1 MPTAL
6 TAGPCP
12 SSAPACGPK
21 VHVSFFERVSAA
33 TLRGITVLETWGE
46 RAHQRRALREL
57 SGHLMQDLA
66 LSKADIE
73 AEAEKPFWKA

>member
-12 SSAPACGPK
+12 SSVPACGSQ
-21 VHVSFFERVSAA
+21 VHASLFERISAA
-33 TLRGITVLETWGE
+33 TLRGVTVLETWSE

-57 SGHLMQDLA
+57 PDHLMQDLA

>member
-21 VHVSFFERVSAA
+21 VDASLVERVSAA
-33 TLRGITVLETWGE
+33 TLRGITVLETWSE
-46 RAHQRRALREL
+46 RFHQRRALREL
-57 SGHLMQDLA
+57 SDHLRQDLA

>member
-6 TAGPCP
+6 TAGHC
-12 SSAPACGPK
+12 SSSVQACGPK
-21 VHVSFFERVSAA
+21 AHVSLVERVSAA
-33 TLRGITVLETWGE
+33 TLHSVTVLETWSE
-46 RAHQRRALREL
+46 RFHQRRALREL
-57 SGHLMQDLA
+57 SDHLRQDLA

>member
-12 SSAPACGPK
+12 SSVPACGPK
-21 VHVSFFERVSAA
+21 VNASLLERASAA
-33 TLRGITVLETWGE
+33 TLRGVTVLETWSE
-46 RAHQRRALREL
+46 RFHQRRALREL
-57 SGHLMQDLA
+57 SDHLRQDLA